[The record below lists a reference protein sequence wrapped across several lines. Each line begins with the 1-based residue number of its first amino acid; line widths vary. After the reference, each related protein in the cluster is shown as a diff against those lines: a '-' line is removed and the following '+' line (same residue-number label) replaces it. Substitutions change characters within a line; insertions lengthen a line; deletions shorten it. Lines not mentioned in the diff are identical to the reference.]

1 MYKKCFNPCSDG
13 FVFSTHYR
21 KGYTFEIKGFN
32 PCSDGF
38 VFSTLHTSYFD
49 PSSNYGFNPCSDG
62 FVYNIIVILFN
73 HLKCITEAQLESK
86 KHKGFAFILFCS
98 YVATDIYI
106 EIRNSNV
113 VINVFYYIFRTNY

>member
-1 MYKKCFNPCSDG
+1 VYKKCFNPCSDG

-38 VFSTLHTSYFD
+38 VFSTNLHLQLGCDEIS
-49 PSSNYGFNPCSDG
+49 FNPCSDG

-73 HLKCITEAQLESK
+73 HLKCITEAQIESM

-113 VINVFYYIFRTNY
+113 VINVLYYIFRTNY